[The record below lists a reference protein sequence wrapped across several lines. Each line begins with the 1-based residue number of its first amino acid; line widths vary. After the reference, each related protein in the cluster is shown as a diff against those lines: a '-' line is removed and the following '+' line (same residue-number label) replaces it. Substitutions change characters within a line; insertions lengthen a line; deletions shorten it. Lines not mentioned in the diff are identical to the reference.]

1 MLNTTLLHT
10 KGTNLYKITGNH
22 PKHLKK
28 KKKHLPILIIS
39 YIRPSKFYQI

>member
-28 KKKHLPILIIS
+28 KKKTLTHINNFI
-39 YIRPSKFYQI
+39 YKTQ